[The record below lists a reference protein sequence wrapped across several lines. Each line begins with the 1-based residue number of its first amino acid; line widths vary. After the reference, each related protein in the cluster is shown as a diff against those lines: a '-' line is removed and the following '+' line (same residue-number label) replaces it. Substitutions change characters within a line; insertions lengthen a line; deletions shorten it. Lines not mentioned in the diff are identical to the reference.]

1 MPRYRV
7 SAPQHAITAIRD
19 ELASGAVEGVADVST
34 PRPAPAS
41 LIDRRP
47 HGQME
52 VWELIISLASGVA
65 SNAAY
70 DALKAMLAK
79 HPDVRRVDEI
89 DAEGSEASDGD
100 EGS

>member
-19 ELASGAVEGVADVST
+19 ELASGVVEGVADVSM
-34 PRPAPAS
+34 PRPAPVS
-41 LIDRRP
+41 LIDRRA

-52 VWELIISLASGVA
+52 VWELIVSLASGVA

-79 HPDVRRVDEI
+79 HPDVRQVDKI
-89 DAEGSEASDGD
+89 DGEGPEASVGD

>member
-7 SAPQHAITAIRD
+7 TAPQHAITAIRN
-19 ELASGAVEGVADVST
+19 ELASGAIEGVAEVSP
-34 PRPAPAS
+34 PRPAPGS
-41 LIDRRP
+41 IVERRP

-52 VWELIISLASGVA
+52 VWELIIGLASGVA

-79 HPDVRRVDEI
+79 HPDVRQIDEI
-89 DAEGSEASDGD
+89 DGQDPEASDGD
-100 EGS
+100 EGP